1 MTFDKFTIKAQEAVQ
16 EAVNTAQQA
25 GQQAIEPVHLLQG
38 ILVKSRDVTNFIF
51 QKLGVNAMQIEK
63 LVQEELKHLPHV
75 EGGQPYFSNDTNKV
89 LERAVADSQKMGD
102 EFVSVEPVLLA
113 LVEVNTTVSR
123 ILKDAGCT
131 EQEMKKAIDELR
143 QGQKV
148 QSASGD
154 ENYQALSKYAR
165 NLIDAARQGK
175 LDPVIGRDE
184 EIRRVLQIL
193 SRRTKNNPILIGEPG
208 TGKTAIVEG
217 LAERIVRGDVPENLK
232 NKQLYSLDMGALIA
246 GAKYKGEFEERLKSV
261 IKEVT
266 NAQGNII
273 LFIDEIHTLV
283 GAGGGEGAMDAAN
296 ILKPAL
302 ARGALRAIGATT
314 LNEYQKYFEKDK
326 ALERRFQTVM
336 VNEPDEIDAISILRG
351 LKERYENHHKVRITD
366 DACIAAVKLSER
378 YISDRFLPDK
388 AIDLMDEAAAKL
400 RMERDSVPEELDE
413 ITRHLKQLEI
423 EREAIKREN
432 DTDKIQ
438 QLDKE
443 IAELKEKEHQFR
455 AKWEAE
461 KGLVN
466 KIQQDK
472 QEIENLKFEAD
483 KAEREGNYGKVAE
496 IRYGKLK
503 ELQDD
508 IKKIQ
513 EQLKSTQGGEA
524 MVREEVT
531 ADDIAEVVSR
541 WTGIPVTRMMQS
553 EREKL
558 LHLEEELHKRVV
570 GQDEAIK
577 AVADAVRRSRA
588 GLQDPKRPIASFIF
602 LGTTGTG
609 KTELAKALAEYLFN
623 DENMMTRID
632 MSEYQEKFSVTRLI
646 GAPPGYVGYDEGGQ
660 LTEAVRRKPYS
671 VVLFDEIEKAHPDV
685 FNILLQV
692 LDDGRLTDNKGRTV
706 NFKNTIIIMTS
717 NLGSQYIQQR
727 FENLND
733 SNRKEVIDDT
743 KKNVMEMLKK
753 TIRPEFL
760 NRIDDIIMFLP
771 LTQTQIAQV
780 VTLQMNRV
788 KKMLEP
794 QGFELKWT
802 PASIDYLAKVGYDP
816 EFGARPVKRAIQD
829 YVLNDLSKKILA
841 EEVKRDKPIIVD
853 ANGAGMQFRN

>member
-16 EAVNTAQQA
+16 AAVNTAQRN
-25 GQQAIEPVHLLQG
+25 GQQTIEPVHLLSG
-38 ILVKSRDVTNFIF
+38 IIEKAPDVTNYIF
-51 QKLGVNAMQIEK
+51 QKLGMNGGQISM
-63 LVQEELKHLPHV
+63 LLQQELQHLPRV
-75 EGGQPYFSNDTNKV
+75 QGGGQPYLSNDTNQILINAEDTAK
-89 LERAVADSQKMGD
+89 KMGD
-102 EFVSVEPVLLA
+102 EFVSVEPILLA
-113 LVEVNTTVSR
+113 ILKGNSTAAR
-123 ILKDAGCT
+123 ILKDAGAN
-131 EQEMKKAIDELR
+131 EKDMLSAIQALR
-143 QGQKV
+143 QGQNVKS
-148 QSASGD
+148 QSAD
-154 ENYQALSKYAR
+154 ENYQSLEKYAK
-165 NLIDAARQGK
+165 NLVEQARSGK

-232 NKQLYSLDMGALIA
+232 NKQLYSLDMGALVA

-266 NAQGNII
+266 NANGQII

-302 ARGALRAIGATT
+302 ARGELRAIGATT

-336 VNEPDEIDAISILRG
+336 VNEPDEVDAISILRG
-351 LKERYENHHKVRITD
+351 IKERYENHHKVRIQD

-432 DTDKIQ
+432 DQPKIQ

-443 IAELKEKEHQFR
+443 IAELKDKERDFR
-455 AKWEAE
+455 AKWEGE
-461 KGLVN
+461 KDLVN

-472 QEIENLKFEAD
+472 QEIENLKFEAERM
-483 KAEREGNYGKVAE
+483 EREGNYERVAE
-496 IRYGKLK
+496 IRYSKLTAL
-503 ELQDD
+503 EED
-508 IKKIQ
+508 IKRIQ

-524 MVREEVT
+524 MIREEVT

-541 WTGIPVTRMMQS
+541 WTGIPVSRMMQS

-558 LHLEEELHKRVV
+558 LHLEEELHKRVI
-570 GQDEAIK
+570 GQDEAIT
-577 AVADAVRRSRA
+577 AVSDAVRRSRA

-602 LGTTGTG
+602 LGTTGVG

-623 DENMMTRID
+623 DESMMTRID

-685 FNILLQV
+685 FNTLLQV
-692 LDDGRLTDNKGRTV
+692 LDDGRLTDNKGRVV

-717 NLGSQYIQQR
+717 NASRDML
-727 FENLND
+727 
-733 SNRKEVIDDT
+733 RKT
-743 KKNVMEMLKK
+743 F
-753 TIRPEFL
+753 RPEFL
-760 NRIDDIIMFLP
+760 NRIDDIITFKP
-771 LTQTQIAQV
+771 LTKEQIAQV
-780 VTLQMNRV
+780 VELQMNRV
-788 KKMLEP
+788 KKMLAP
-794 QGFELKWT
+794 QGFELRWT
-802 PASIDYLAKVGYDP
+802 PAAIQYLAEVGYDP

-841 EEVKRDKPIIVD
+841 EEVSREKPITID
-853 ANGAGMQFRN
+853 HTKEGGLLFENK